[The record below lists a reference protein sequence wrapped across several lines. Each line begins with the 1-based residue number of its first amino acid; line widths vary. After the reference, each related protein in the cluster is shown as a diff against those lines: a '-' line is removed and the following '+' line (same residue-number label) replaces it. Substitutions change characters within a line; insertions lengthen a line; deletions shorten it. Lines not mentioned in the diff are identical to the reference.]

1 MERAS
6 DKTSGRGSSPS
17 SQGVPPRKATV
28 WSRAW
33 SLLGNPYLLLAL
45 RLIVGLTLIFSAAGK
60 LPHQAEF
67 VRAVQAHGLLPSVL
81 ADLYGSALPWLE
93 LLMGTFLVLGLF
105 TRFAA
110 GVTLLMV
117 VSFLVANGTAV
128 FSRERVSD
136 TACGCFRWITVKT
149 GDALIIDIVLILF
162 LVILLARPQRLL
174 SLDRVLRRVY
184 RMDESPAEDGPAA
197 EGEPPTGEA

>member
-1 MERAS
+1 MEPGS
-6 DKTSGRGSSPS
+6 DKTSGGGPTPSARGA
-17 SQGVPPRKATV
+17 PPRGVTV

-67 VRAVQAHGLLPSVL
+67 VKAVQAHGLLPGVL
-81 ADLYGSALPWLE
+81 ADLYGTALPWLE
-93 LLMGTFLVLGLF
+93 LLMGAFLLLGLF

-117 VSFLVANGTAV
+117 ISFLIANGTAV
-128 FSRERVSD
+128 FSRVKVSD
-136 TACGCFRWITVKT
+136 TSCGCFRWITVKT
-149 GDALIIDIVLILF
+149 GDALIIDIVLIVF

-174 SLDRVLRRVY
+174 SLDRALLRVY
-184 RMDESPAEDGPAA
+184 RMDEPPAEGPN
-197 EGEPPTGEA
+197 